1 MEAELAALAAT
12 TGTTL
17 VGLLATDTWNSVR
30 QGMVLLWR
38 RARPDRAEDVG
49 AELDA
54 AREEL
59 LAAQED
65 SDLRTAAETRDGIR
79 AEWQGR
85 VRRLLYA
92 HPELADDLRA
102 LLAETTSAAPVSPTP
117 PVPTQQATASGE
129 ARIYQAGRDLHIDQR

>member
-17 VGLLATDTWNSVR
+17 VTLLATDTWNSMR
-30 QGMVLLWR
+30 EGMVLLWR

-54 AREEL
+54 SREEL
-59 LAAQED
+59 LAVRAA
-65 SDLRTAAETRDGIR
+65 SDLQAEAETRDEIR

-85 VRRLLYA
+85 VRRLLHA
-92 HPELADDLRA
+92 HPELAEDLRA
-102 LLAETTSAAPVSPTP
+102 LLAETAPAASVSPAP

-129 ARIYQAGRDLHIDQR
+129 ARIYQAGRDLHLDQR

>member
-17 VGLLATDTWNSVR
+17 VTLLATDTWNSMR
-30 QGMVLLWR
+30 EGMVLLWR

-54 AREEL
+54 ARAEL
-59 LAAQED
+59 LAVRDA
-65 SDLRTAAETRDGIR
+65 SDLRTEAETRDEIR

-85 VRRLLYA
+85 VRRLLHA
-92 HPELADDLRA
+92 HPEVAEDLRA
-102 LLAETTSAAPVSPTP
+102 LLAETAPAAATSPTP
-117 PVPTQQATASGE
+117 PAVTQQATASGG
-129 ARIYQAGRDLHIDQR
+129 ARIYQAGRDLHLDQR

>member
-17 VGLLATDTWNSVR
+17 VTLLATDTWNSVR

-54 AREEL
+54 ARAEL
-59 LAAQED
+59 LAAQDD

-92 HPELADDLRA
+92 HPELADDLRT
-102 LLAETTSAAPVSPTP
+102 LLAETTSAAPESATP
-117 PVPTQQATASGE
+117 AIPTQQATASGE

>member
-17 VGLLATDTWNSVR
+17 VTLLATDTWNSVR

-54 AREEL
+54 ARAEL
-59 LAAQED
+59 LAAQDD
-65 SDLRTAAETRDGIR
+65 SGLRTAAETRDEIR

-92 HPELADDLRA
+92 HPELADDLRT
-102 LLAETTSAAPVSPTP
+102 LLAETASAASESATP
-117 PVPTQQATASGE
+117 PIPTQQATASGE

>member
-17 VGLLATDTWNSVR
+17 VTLLATDTWNSMR
-30 QGMVLLWR
+30 EGMVLLWR

-54 AREEL
+54 ARAEL
-59 LAAQED
+59 LAVRDA
-65 SDLRTAAETRDGIR
+65 SDLRTEAETRDEIR

-85 VRRLLYA
+85 VRRLLHA
-92 HPELADDLRA
+92 HPEVAEDLRA
-102 LLAETTSAAPVSPTP
+102 LLAETAPAAAASPTP
-117 PVPTQQATASGE
+117 PAVTQQATASGE
-129 ARIYQAGRDLHIDQR
+129 ARIYQAGRDLHLDQR